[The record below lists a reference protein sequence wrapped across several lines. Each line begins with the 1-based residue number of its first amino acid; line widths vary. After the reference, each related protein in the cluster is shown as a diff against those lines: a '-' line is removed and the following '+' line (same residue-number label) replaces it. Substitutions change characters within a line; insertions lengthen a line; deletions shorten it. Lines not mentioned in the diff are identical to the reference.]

1 MEKKSM
7 FSLVSPLTLEGI
19 SRNLTS
25 FFPRTHFVHV
35 TRMTAMR
42 HELKALYE
50 QNKTRFLLYLGSLWI
65 YFRLDSYL
73 GHFTHSLD
81 VLRVSLHAV
90 IISGLFSVFYGAAT
104 QRGPQAPHS

>member
-1 MEKKSM
+1 
-7 FSLVSPLTLEGI
+7 V
-19 SRNLTS
+19 RNFTS

-35 TRMTAMR
+35 TSKTEMR

-50 QNKTRFLLYLGSLWI
+50 QNKIRFRLYLGSLLI

-81 VLRVSLHAV
+81 VLHVSLHEV
-90 IISGLFSVFYGAAT
+90 SNLWLFFFFFVSNGATT
-104 QRGPQAPHS
+104 QRGS